1 MEFGSRNPGM
11 FNIARNRNLGGS
23 KRRMMTHT
31 VFDDE
36 RDVLDVLKKSN
47 VRPGDKIKYSGP
59 AQGDD
64 WTDYV
69 IMKDGKKF
77 KAEKILKN
85 VLVKISLKGYSPV
98 KVLTL
103 AVNNVKPLVEVRNVR
118 LKGKSFQVPFPIQI
132 SRQISSS
139 LKIILS
145 SSKNKK
151 NFEDSLVAELI
162 DSSLNRSSS
171 VKTTLALHK
180 LASQNRLFTYYRWF

>member
-1 MEFGSRNPGM
+1 MLSQK
-11 FNIARNRNLGGS
+11 NRFSS
-23 KRRMMTHT
+23 KKLD
-31 VFDDE
+31 FAFFFSL
-36 RDVLDVLKKSN
+36 VLRKFLSQLM
-47 VRPGDKIKYSGP
+47 R
-59 AQGDD
+59 
-64 WTDYV
+64 
-69 IMKDGKKF
+69 DGKKS
-77 KAEKILKN
+77 KAEKILKS
-85 VLVKISLKGYSPV
+85 VFIKISLKGYSPV
-98 KVLTL
+98 KTVIF
-103 AVNNVKPLVEVRNVR
+103 AVNNVKPFAEVRQVR